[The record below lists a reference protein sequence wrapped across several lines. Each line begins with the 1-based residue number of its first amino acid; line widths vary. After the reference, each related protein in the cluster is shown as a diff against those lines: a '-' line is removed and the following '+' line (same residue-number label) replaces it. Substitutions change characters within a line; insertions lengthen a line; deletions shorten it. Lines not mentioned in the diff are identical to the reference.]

1 MKIFFEK
8 HTDDLILFFIFTGI
22 VSLYSEFLTTPKTI
36 SGICLYLLLFYKH
49 IILKRPFLKETN
61 KKLLIFVGLFFLSL
75 FVSAIF
81 SEMPLYSLHW
91 IKKSYWVSLPL
102 GFAIISV
109 GERALKVAFAGFV
122 TIFVGNVFH
131 FYFKAVRECHTFNPF
146 SPHFVPD
153 RNFTIYLGILLPF
166 AVGSVL
172 VFRNIFF
179 KLFLLFNILLSFLL
193 LFPIGSRGG
202 YVVAFLTILLW
213 IIFSLAI
220 LWKKGHKKSVVL
232 ITFVLLLILT
242 GLGIKFRNHPK
253 VKAAIQRGISP
264 NGRDVIIKDRFFV
277 IFKEHPI
284 LGLGYGRLLYFNF
297 LEKHHVPKRLG
308 HYDPQ
313 EKRFVYYSDEG
324 LFLQT
329 IIRQGVVGLLVFI
342 PLFFYSLKLSF
353 LYTRK
358 EKDFLKKCY
367 FFSIFIVLFAHYLI
381 RGLVETLSLTYFF
394 PLVLSLALS
403 EVKRRE

>member
-1 MKIFFEK
+1 
-8 HTDDLILFFIFTGI
+8 L
-22 VSLYSEFLTTPKTI
+22 
-36 SGICLYLLLFYKH
+36 
-49 IILKRPFLKETN
+49 
-61 KKLLIFVGLFFLSL
+61 
-75 FVSAIF
+75 
-81 SEMPLYSLHW
+81 W
-91 IKKSYWVSLPL
+91 
-102 GFAIISV
+102 
-109 GERALKVAFAGFV
+109 ER
-122 TIFVGNVFH
+122 
-131 FYFKAVRECHTFNPF
+131 
-146 SPHFVPD
+146 
-153 RNFTIYLGILLPF
+153 
-166 AVGSVL
+166 
-172 VFRNIFF
+172 
-179 KLFLLFNILLSFLL
+179 
-193 LFPIGSRGG
+193 
-202 YVVAFLTILLW
+202 
-213 IIFSLAI
+213 
-220 LWKKGHKKSVVL
+220 GHKKSVTL
-232 ITFVLLLILT
+232 IIIVLLLIST